1 MGFSKISE
9 LRDLLASIPPG
20 VITSAQRLIL
30 HIINSYT
37 DDNDSEGACWIGVDR
52 MTKEMGKSPR
62 GLFKDLQHL
71 RALGLVTTQVK
82 FAREG
87 KRQKYALNWKR
98 LRALAS
104 VNSDSYL
111 KLDSMYLTDL
121 EGELS
126 RKGVGTQ
133 LPTYKDNKDN
143 KNVIKNHLL
152 SSKILKMI
160 KYPKRVKVGV
170 IVVDQLISVYLE
182 KGGNEN
188 GLIGLFEA
196 VKWDE
201 INYPQRFI
209 ESALR
214 EAIDA
219 LKPDSS

>member
-9 LRDLLASIPPG
+9 LRDLLAKIPTR

-30 HIINSYT
+30 HTINSYT
-37 DDNDSEGACWIGVDR
+37 DDNDPEGACWIGYER
-52 MTKEMGKSPR
+52 MAQEIGKSPR
-62 GLFKDLQHL
+62 AVFDDLKQL
-71 RALGLVTTQVK
+71 RALGLIIRRVP
-82 FAREG
+82 FARVMS
-87 KRQKYALNWKR
+87 RQKYAINWER

-111 KLDSMYLTDL
+111 KLGSMYLTDL

-143 KNVIKNHLL
+143 KQLKNHLL
-152 SSKILKMI
+152 ISKILKKI
-160 KYPKRVKVGV
+160 NYSKRVKVKDL
-170 IVVDQLISVYLE
+170 ITLDQLISVYLE

>member
-52 MTKEMGKSPR
+52 MTKEAGKSPR

-126 RKGVGTQ
+126 RKGVRTQ

-152 SSKILKMI
+152 ISKILKMMN
-160 KYPKRVKVGV
+160 YSKRVKVGV
-170 IVVDQLISVYLE
+170 ISVDQLMSVYLE

>member
-143 KNVIKNHLL
+143 KQLKNRLL
-152 SSKILKMI
+152 ISKIQEMMN
-160 KYPKRVKVGV
+160 YSRRVKVKDL
-170 IVVDQLISVYLE
+170 ITLDQLISVYLE